1 MIRGKSPE
9 ANLKRTY
16 GKVLWICI
24 GISTVANLAFIFLMP
39 KLGAKAYKAPPQP
52 IIIELEEIP
61 ETRQERKPPP
71 PPRPAVPIATDD
83 TNVPDDVTIE
93 ITDLDLDLDDLV
105 PPAPLEDV
113 EEEVELEEEEEE
125 VVDIWSVETPPK
137 ETKTVVPEYPEIAR
151 KAGLTGLIVVVVQL
165 DKQGKVEKILQ
176 VIGEPKVFHES
187 AKAAAKQ
194 WEFTS
199 AIQNDKPVRVRVQ
212 IPFKFQLE

>member
-1 MIRGKSPE
+1 MIRGKRPE

-16 GKVLWICI
+16 GKVLWICM
-24 GISTVANLAFIFLMP
+24 GISTLLNAAFIFLMP
-39 KLGAKAYKAPPQP
+39 NLGVKAYEAPPQP

-93 ITDLDLDLDDLV
+93 ITDLDLDLDDFA
-105 PPAPLEDV
+105 PPAPLHDL
-113 EEEVELEEEEEE
+113 EEVELEEEEDE
-125 VVDIWSVETPPK
+125 VVDIWSVEKRPK
-137 ETKTVVPEYPEIAR
+137 ETKTVAPEYPEIAR

-176 VIGEPKVFHES
+176 VIGEPKVFHE
-187 AKAAAKQ
+187 AAKEAAQQ
-194 WEFTS
+194 WEFS
-199 AIQNDKPVRVRVQ
+199 PAIQNDKPVRVRVQ